1 MNVLALMKNY
11 FDEGQ
16 THCGLVLEAPGN
28 ALPIAPKKQ
37 TWERTENPE
46 SLQRVFELSS
56 VQHLI
61 YFLEDVIQLQEE
73 LKHHGKL
80 LVDGNRV
87 LVQISTHTL
96 NQVTELDIEWAAKVD
111 EIYDDVESAK

>member
-1 MNVLALMKNY
+1 MENY
-11 FDEGQ
+11 FDEG
-16 THCGLVLEAPGN
+16 TRHSRLVAEAPGN
-28 ALPIAPKKQ
+28 VLPIEVKEQ
-37 TWERTENPE
+37 TWERTAEPE
-46 SLQRVFELSS
+46 SLQKVFELSS
-56 VQHLI
+56 AQHLI

-73 LKHHGKL
+73 LKHHGKI

-111 EIYDDVESAK
+111 EIYDDIKSAK

>member
-1 MNVLALMKNY
+1 MKNY
-11 FDEGQ
+11 FDDG
-16 THCGLVLEAPGN
+16 TSHRRLVLEAPGRD
-28 ALPIAPKKQ
+28 LPIAPKKE
-37 TWERTENPE
+37 TWERIEDPE

-56 VQHLI
+56 AQHLI
-61 YFLEDVIQLQEE
+61 YFLEDIIQLQEE
-73 LKHHGKL
+73 LKHHGRL